1 MILGVTVIDKLSKKV
16 LNKDENGLVFGVL
29 VDDTVNI
36 IKQKMFVNLGIM
48 YYPNLIKIEI
58 KIKDEYKLLNG
69 DYKEEYNVYV
79 TNLFN
84 IINEIEYNNLNFD
97 PYYLYT
103 SVLKQDDILEN
114 YYNILLKEF
123 TELTI
128 DDLANIIKMKIK
140 DFADQNSNS
149 MLFSDVE
156 LDYFN
161 QDILNYITKLNSEY
175 KTISDLYKNEKFM
188 VDFYKK
194 AYKITDYSEFYDT
207 NIDKSPLFTYISIV
221 YNIKGNNIE
230 YDLNDNSNKIV
241 KLDKIFNTL
250 ELSDKIQFIVY
261 SGNDTGGK
269 KIPKIKIYNK
279 IISDVS
285 DTIIKS
291 WVLNEKKKMNQMT
304 YKKIRGLMI
313 KYKLDSLKT
322 KRVENLFMTVIINEN
337 GYIIVKLNFTSDDN
351 KTLIDDITNAIK
363 SGIDDII
370 DTINKLDGVYTNS
383 ERLMFT
389 KDSDVDINNISVILG
404 TNTLLNKNKLRG
416 MLTKFGISDIFE
428 LKESK
433 DETKLSMYYKKNVKN
448 DSYELDSDKKGITVT
463 IQNNDFK
470 LNSSVIS
477 IYSAT
482 SINQINTIVNEI
494 CILSSLIKEGE
505 VKKTSSIL
513 EEEEEQ
519 IDIKEKS
526 NIKKLRESIKT
537 SSIKCQKKKQPREV
551 EENEIEDANFMDK
564 NKKSIISY
572 EGRNFICPTVDYPY
586 PGFTVDNILCC
597 FKKEGRRVKQVL
609 EQPYILETI
618 VQPSNFIINVKSPN
632 GEAFDT
638 YVIKVISDIN
648 EEVGFRDIKGDSPYF
663 YMSNNNN
670 FPLVHIHNED
680 LIKTIEDTEE
690 NAPDGSSIWLNSVPL
705 SQLLTKPNKSTCV
718 KQPKFDVKDNLD
730 VNAKCKHHIDNNIF
744 GYNINSYPCCF
755 DNKRNLYNPIKIK
768 EKNPT
773 KMHILTT
780 DKPAAKQ
787 HLGYL
792 QHGLKELF
800 ELINTNKSSKFYRW
814 GVNQNNLSFFN
825 CVLEGIEY
833 KIGDISIENTT
844 ELRRILINY
853 LERTPDTFNKLNGG
867 NIVSKYIS
875 LKNYIDAIRDNTN
888 VIYWMDIIDLIHR
901 VLSCNILIIDI
912 PHIDSDK
919 YNYNNTK
926 IVCNFSVK
934 YDTKKPFMIFI
945 KKKKKFEIVVEIEQN
960 PLLINF
966 VFDYNKSNVI
976 KFFVNYYK
984 SSCIKQEVFPETFNY
999 QASFDIHNIIEILKG
1014 TKHEILCQL
1023 VNSFNKVNFIV
1034 TKTGLIIPVKETG
1047 IINMPFVSYDK
1058 FIERDKAIDIHR
1070 YRNELESINKILPE
1084 NKKIEILGITTKSN
1098 LPTDKY
1104 YTGILTNFGQIIP
1117 VKNTKVINASELQNL
1132 ETDFPYYS
1140 DVDKYL
1146 SNKINIPNVEV
1157 EWNNM
1162 MNDKK
1167 EYIFK
1172 IKKIIGKNISETDK
1186 QQVLE
1191 IIKQK
1196 RLSKNNKINKI
1207 KTIFNTYLKDEQNED
1222 FDLDFILKH
1231 ISNEIINDNVQNLLL
1246 NNLVTSEIYNPMD
1259 IIKRDNESILLNIND
1274 IRKWIDKFAINE

>member
-16 LNKDENGLVFGVL
+16 LNKDENGLIFGVL
-29 VDDTVNI
+29 MDDTINI

-48 YYPNLIKIEI
+48 YYPNLIKLEI
-58 KIKDEYKLLNG
+58 KIKDEYQLLNG
-69 DYKEEYNVYV
+69 DNKGESNVYV

-84 IINEIEYNNLNFD
+84 IINEVEYNNLNFD

-103 SVLKQDDILEN
+103 SVLKQDEVLEN
-114 YYNILLKEF
+114 YYNILSKEF

-128 DDLANIIKMKIK
+128 EDLSNIIKMKIK
-140 DFADQNSNS
+140 DFADQNTNS
-149 MLFSDVE
+149 MLFSEVE
-156 LDYFN
+156 LEYFN
-161 QDILNYITKLNSEY
+161 QDILNYINLLNSDH
-175 KTISDLYKNEKFM
+175 KTVSDLYKNEKFM
-188 VDFYKK
+188 IDFYKK
-194 AYKITDYSEFYDT
+194 AYEVTDYSGFYDI
-207 NIDKSPLFTYISIV
+207 NIDKSPLFTYISII
-221 YNIKGNNIE
+221 YNIKGKNIV
-230 YDLNDNSNKIV
+230 YDLNDNSKKII

-250 ELSDKIQFIVY
+250 ELSEKIPFIVY
-261 SGNDTGGK
+261 SGNDSGGK
-269 KIPKIKIYNK
+269 KTPKIKIYNK

-304 YKKIRGLMI
+304 YKKIKGLMI
-313 KYKLDSLKT
+313 KYKLDILKT

-337 GYIIVKLNFTSDDN
+337 GYIIVKLTFTADDK
-351 KTLIDDITNAIK
+351 KTLIQDITESIK

-370 DTINKLDGVYTNS
+370 DTINKLDGIYVNS
-383 ERLMFT
+383 ERLMFS
-389 KDSDVDINNISVILG
+389 KDSHVDINNISVILG
-404 TNTLLNKNKLRG
+404 TNTLLNKSKLRG

-448 DSYELDSDKKGITVT
+448 DTYEIDSDKKGITVT

-470 LNSSVIS
+470 LNSSIIN

-482 SINQINTIVNEI
+482 SLNQINTIVNEI
-494 CILSSLIKEGE
+494 CILSLLIRDE

-526 NIKKLRESIKT
+526 NIKRLKESIKT

-551 EENEIEDANFMDK
+551 EQDEIKDKNFMDK

-572 EGRNFICPTVDYPY
+572 EGKNFICPTVNYPY

-597 FKKEGRRVKQVL
+597 FKKEGRRIKQVL

-618 VQPSNFIINVKSPN
+618 VQPSNFIINVKEPT
-632 GEAFDT
+632 GESFDT

-648 EEVGFRDIKGDSPYF
+648 EEVGFTDIKGDSPYF
-663 YMSNNNN
+663 YMSNDTN

-680 LIKTIEDTEE
+680 LIKTIEETEE
-690 NAPDGSSIWLNSVPL
+690 NAPDGYSIWLNSVPL

-718 KQPKFDVKDNLD
+718 KQPKFDVKDTND
-730 VNAKCKHHIDNNIF
+730 INAKCKHHIDNNIF

-792 QHGLKELF
+792 QPGLKELF
-800 ELINTNKSSKFYRW
+800 ELINTNKNSKFYRW

-853 LERTPDTFNKLNGG
+853 LEKKPDTFNKLNGG

-875 LKNYIDAIRDNTN
+875 LTNYIDAIRNNTN

-901 VLSCNILIIDI
+901 VLSCNILVIDI
-912 PHIDSDK
+912 PYIDSEK

-945 KKKKKFEIVVEIEQN
+945 KKKKTFEIVVEIEQN

-976 KFFVNYYK
+976 KFFLNYYK
-984 SSCIKQEVFPETFNY
+984 SSCIKQDVYPETFNY
-999 QASFDIHNIIEILKG
+999 QASFDIHNIIELLKG
-1014 TKHEILCQL
+1014 TRHEFLCQL
-1023 VNSFNKVNFIV
+1023 VNSFNKVNLIV
-1034 TKTGLIIPVKETG
+1034 TKTGVIIPVKETG

-1058 FIERDKAIDIHR
+1058 FIEKDKPIDIHR
-1070 YRNELESINKILPE
+1070 YKNELESINKILPK
-1084 NKKIEILGITTKSN
+1084 NKKIEILGITTKSDN
-1098 LPTDKY
+1098 SDKY

-1117 VKNTKVINASELQNL
+1117 VKNTKVIDDSELQNL

-1146 SNKINIPNVEV
+1146 SNKVQMTNVEV

-1162 MNDKK
+1162 INNKK
-1167 EYIFK
+1167 DNIFE
-1172 IKKIIGKNISETDK
+1172 IKKILGKNLSETDRK
-1186 QQVLE
+1186 NIMD

-1196 RLSKNNKINKI
+1196 RLSKNEKINSI
-1207 KTIFNTYLKDEQNED
+1207 RNIFNTYIKDEKYED
-1222 FDLDFILKH
+1222 LDIDFILKH
-1231 ISNEIINDNVQNLLL
+1231 ISNEVINDNVQNLLL